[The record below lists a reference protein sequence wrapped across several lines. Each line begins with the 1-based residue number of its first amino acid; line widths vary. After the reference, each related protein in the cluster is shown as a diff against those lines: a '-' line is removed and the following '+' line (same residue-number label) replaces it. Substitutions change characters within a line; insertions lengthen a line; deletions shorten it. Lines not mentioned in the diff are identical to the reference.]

1 MFSNS
6 ITIEICQIS
15 DVYIWR
21 YSICYAKMLNI
32 KYDEETLNWRSDIPM
47 IRILNLQHY
56 LTEQNSELTLGNRIK
71 GKL

>member
-32 KYDEETLNWRSDIPM
+32 KYDEETLNWRSDILM
-47 IRILNLQHY
+47 IRILNLEY
-56 LTEQNSELTLGNRIK
+56 RIVVMVSRLEEIK
-71 GKL
+71 

>member
-32 KYDEETLNWRSDIPM
+32 KYDEETLNWRSDILV
-47 IRILNLQHY
+47 ISILNLQYY
-56 LTEQNSELTLGNRIK
+56 LTLNGELTLGNRIK
-71 GKL
+71 GKH